1 MAHKA
6 SILIIDDDKDICELI
21 QAYLE
26 KQDFTVIS
34 RNDGA
39 EILEVINQNGI
50 DLVVLDVMLP
60 GEDGLSLCQKIRHA
74 SDVMIIMLSAM
85 GEDTD
90 RIVGL
95 EMGAD
100 DYLAKPFNPR
110 ELLARIKSL
119 VRRTIGDL
127 GVERKQRQL
136 STVSNIRFGN
146 WVIDRNK
153 RQLISAD
160 SVTIPLT
167 AGEYELLIA
176 FVENSNRVLSRDQLL
191 TMTHN
196 REAGPFDR
204 TIDVQVGRLRKKL
217 ENNPKE
223 PLLLT
228 TLRGGGYQ
236 FNAEVI
242 YE

>member
-1 MAHKA
+1 MVEKTK
-6 SILIIDDDKDICELI
+6 ILIIDDDPDICELI
-21 QAYLE
+21 KAYLE
-26 KQDFTVIS
+26 KHDFVVCT
-34 RNDGA
+34 RNNGRD
-39 EILEVINQNGI
+39 ILDVLNNNSI
-50 DLVVLDVMLP
+50 DLIVLDVMLP
-60 GEDGLSLCQKIRHA
+60 GDDGLTLCQKVRQT

-119 VRRTIGDL
+119 VRRTTGGL
-127 GVERKQRQL
+127 GEERKQRQL
-136 STVSNIRFGN
+136 SKVPNIKFAN
-146 WVIDRNK
+146 WIIDRNK

-160 SVTIPLT
+160 GVTIPLT
-167 AGEYELLIA
+167 AAEYELLLA
-176 FVENSNRVLSRDQLL
+176 FVENANRVLSRDQLL
-191 TMTHN
+191 NMTHN
-196 REAGPFDR
+196 RDAGPFDR

-217 ENNPKE
+217 EDNPKE
-223 PLLLT
+223 PIFLT
-228 TLRGGGYQ
+228 TVRGGGYQ
-236 FNAEVI
+236 FNAEVE